1 LQLHSRADPGTRR
14 VHCQERAA
22 FCSLTSQIFNF
33 ADFDQFDGFLASFF
47 SLFGFYMFCGFCF
60 VRMVRGQRGEGQANV
75 PDHPFLQFPQHLAAH
90 TAKLRQLANRA
101 VEIAPTLDWGLATQK
116 GLTGRLEQFMTYT
129 LLDEGGVPLFT
140 CHGWRRLFRL
150 RAVVYRELALEFF
163 ATVEFDPTNRDFE
176 DRRAFTF
183 RRGGGGTI
191 LQHP

>member
-1 LQLHSRADPGTRR
+1 MKPQLPNCEIFGQIGRFADFSCTGTRTR
-14 VHCQERAA
+14 RIPYTERAE
-22 FCSLTSQIFNF
+22 FCSLTNQIINF
-33 ADFDQFDGFLASFF
+33 SDFHQFDRFLASFF
-47 SLFGFYMFCGFCF
+47 SLFGFYLFFCFCF

-75 PDHPFLQFPQHLAAH
+75 PDHPFLRFPQHLGRE

-101 VEIAPTLDWGLATQK
+101 VEIAPTLDWGLAAQK

-140 CHGWRRLFRL
+140 CHGWRLLFRL

-176 DRRAFTF
+176 D
-183 RRGGGGTI
+183 
-191 LQHP
+191 P